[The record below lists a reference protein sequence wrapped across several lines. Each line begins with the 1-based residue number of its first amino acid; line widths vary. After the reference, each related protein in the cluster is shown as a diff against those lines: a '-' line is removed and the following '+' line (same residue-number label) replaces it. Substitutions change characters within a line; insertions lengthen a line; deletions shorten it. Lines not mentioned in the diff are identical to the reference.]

1 MTVVA
6 RTADQADQI
15 EVYPDQAPSRQ
26 SSWGFTF
33 LKIALSALAI
43 GLVLH
48 TVDLSAA
55 WDRMAGQDVWYL
67 LAAVAVLLLQICA
80 GGLRWHVIL
89 KRLHPPARVLTSLQ
103 LFYIA
108 VFFNTCLWGA
118 VGDVVRGG
126 LSYRGKVPAR
136 TSLNSIVL
144 DRVAALAGVAILVLV
159 TAPYCFVRFGNTT
172 VALVPAA
179 LAAACL
185 VGIVVVA
192 QFERLPQ
199 SWQHLR
205 LMRLVQSLGEA
216 TRTIFLRPAAA
227 IPTLLI
233 AIAAQILMALT
244 VYLLAQSLAISL
256 SMIDCLVLMQP
267 VALLTS
273 LPISIGGWGVREAA
287 IIKILG
293 LVGVPSSAALAL
305 SVELGLL
312 AMVVSTPG
320 LIFWFVLKPK
330 RSTKVASVI
339 PLKS

>member
-1 MTVVA
+1 MRMTVVV
-6 RTADQADQI
+6 RTADQVEA
-15 EVYPDQAPSRQ
+15 YPDQAPSRQ

-33 LKIALSALAI
+33 LKIGLSALAI

-55 WDRMAGQDVWYL
+55 WGRMAGQNVWYL
-67 LAAVAVLLLQICA
+67 LAAVGTMLLQTCV
-80 GGLRWHVIL
+80 GGLRWHVIVR
-89 KRLHPPARVLTSLQ
+89 RLQAPARVLTSLQ

-108 VFFNTCLWGA
+108 AFFNVCLWGA
-118 VGDVVRGG
+118 VGGDVVRGW

-136 TSLNSIVL
+136 TAVNSIVL
-144 DRVAALAGVAILVLV
+144 DRVAALAGVALLVLV
-159 TAPYCFVRFGNTT
+159 TAPYWMEKFDNTIL
-172 VALVPAA
+172 ALLPAGV
-179 LAAACL
+179 AAAGL
-185 VGIVVVA
+185 VGIGVLA

-216 TRTIFLRPAAA
+216 TRMVFLRPSGAV
-227 IPTLLI
+227 PTLLI
-233 AIAAQILMALT
+233 AIIAQALMALSA
-244 VYLLAQSLAISL
+244 YFLAQSLAIGLSL
-256 SMIDCLVLMQP
+256 IDCLVLMQP

-273 LPISIGGWGVREAA
+273 LPISIGGWGVRETAM
-287 IIKILG
+287 IGILS
-293 LVGVPSSAALAL
+293 LVSIPSTAALAL

-330 RSTKVASVI
+330 GTKVPSAM